1 MSDPWKILKDQVFN
15 QARDSWETLRYQ
27 CGCSCFFQRSLILLL
42 SSMSLRGCSTLNPMT
57 ISKVRKISMNHTGD
71 PWLEYCTK
79 DEAKW
84 ELVPVGEMEG
94 MSREKSAACR
104 PEKMKSSQRHAGC
117 ALSLGYNSNM
127 HSCCCKVKSS
137 IWPRKAASG
146 CCLARH
152 KNQRAK
158 KRAAASKKLSVSSF
172 RRNLGCQTNGT
183 KTCLRCDTQT
193 CQCHVVRCVLGEV
206 LVDYVDYVRVW
217 LWKVKFGAKSHQWYR
232 KNIKLPTINHQK
244 MCRWTNFYEK
254 VRFCQVGVFG
264 MTFLQGFNES
274 DMDLRERLAE
284 VGCGGF
290 RSGWTVRIPYGYWY
304 CEDSNA
310 PQTSGAN
317 Q

>member
-1 MSDPWKILKDQVFN
+1 MDEYGWFWIKIYFGSPIFESWLWMWCFVLPDMKHLTRLLRMLCLFFNTLHLCGFKMSDPWKILKDQVFN

-232 KNIKLPTINHQK
+232 KNIKLPTINHH
-244 MCRWTNFYEK
+244 
-254 VRFCQVGVFG
+254 
-264 MTFLQGFNES
+264 
-274 DMDLRERLAE
+274 
-284 VGCGGF
+284 
-290 RSGWTVRIPYGYWY
+290 
-304 CEDSNA
+304 
-310 PQTSGAN
+310 
-317 Q
+317 

>member
-1 MSDPWKILKDQVFN
+1 M
-15 QARDSWETLRYQ
+15 
-27 CGCSCFFQRSLILLL
+27 FFPKKLDFVVV
-42 SSMSLRGCSTLNPMT
+42 LNVPYGLQHWTMT

-84 ELVPVGEMEG
+84 ELVPVSEMEG

-117 ALSLGYNSNM
+117 AWSLGYNSNM
-127 HSCCCKVKSS
+127 HSCCKVKSS

-193 CQCHVVRCVLGEV
+193 CQCHVVHCVLGEV
-206 LVDYVDYVRVW
+206 LVENRWLRSGLIVEGQVW
-217 LWKVKFGAKSHQWYR
+217 SVSPHHQWYR
-232 KNIKLPTINHQK
+232 KNIKLPTINHH
-244 MCRWTNFYEK
+244 
-254 VRFCQVGVFG
+254 
-264 MTFLQGFNES
+264 
-274 DMDLRERLAE
+274 
-284 VGCGGF
+284 
-290 RSGWTVRIPYGYWY
+290 
-304 CEDSNA
+304 
-310 PQTSGAN
+310 
-317 Q
+317 

>member
-1 MSDPWKILKDQVFN
+1 M
-15 QARDSWETLRYQ
+15 
-27 CGCSCFFQRSLILLL
+27 FFPKKLDFVVV
-42 SSMSLRGCSTLNPMT
+42 LNVPYGLQHWTMT

-84 ELVPVGEMEG
+84 ELVPVSEMEG

-117 ALSLGYNSNM
+117 AWSLGYNSNM
-127 HSCCCKVKSS
+127 HSCCKVKSS

-193 CQCHVVRCVLGEV
+193 CQCHVVHCVLGEV
-206 LVDYVDYVRVW
+206 LVENRWLRSGLIVEGQVW
-217 LWKVKFGAKSHQWYR
+217 SVSPHHQWYR
-232 KNIKLPTINHQK
+232 KKHQITHHESPLISINIHSSPK

-254 VRFCQVGVFG
+254 VPRFCQVGVFG
-264 MTFLQGFNES
+264 MTFLQASLVNVTS
-274 DMDLRERLAE
+274 Q
-284 VGCGGF
+284 
-290 RSGWTVRIPYGYWY
+290 TN
-304 CEDSNA
+304 SNCFHLFPA
-310 PQTSGAN
+310 FARRGAGL
-317 Q
+317 